1 MQEFDL
7 IIIGSGSGNSLVT
20 PFFDDKRVAIVEKGV
35 FGGTCLNVGCI
46 PSKMFVYTADLAAYA
61 GDTDRYGISTAF
73 NGADWP
79 AIRDRVFGRID
90 PIAAGGEHYRIHEN
104 PNVTV
109 FKAEAKFV
117 GPKILDVA
125 GEQITATNIVAAAG
139 ARVFVPDLE
148 GLVETGYFTSDTVM
162 RIDELPKRM
171 VVLGAGYIASEL
183 GHVFGSLGSDLTIIN
198 RSELFLRY
206 EDEDISR
213 RFTEVYGKRFNV
225 LCGTVVDKC
234 FRNDDSSIT
243 LEIDVRG
250 DKRSIDTDMILVA
263 TGRIPNADTLDA
275 AVAGI
280 EIDDAG
286 YIVTDDHGR
295 TNVDGVW
302 ALGDITTALQLKHS
316 ANHEARVVAH
326 NLANPDDMIT
336 RDLSLVPHAVFGH
349 PQVAAV
355 GLTESEVI
363 KAGTPYV
370 TKTQN
375 YGDTAYGW
383 ALEDGDSFVKLI
395 AHAETRML
403 LGAHIIGPQASTLL
417 QQLIQGMRFGQTVDQ
432 MANDQ
437 MYIHPALTEVVE
449 NALLGL

>member
-20 PFFDDKRVAIVEKGV
+20 PFFDDKRVAIIEKGV

-46 PSKMFVYTADLAAYA
+46 PSKMFVYTADLATHAA
-61 GDTDRYGISTAF
+61 HSERYGIDTAF
-73 NGADWP
+73 TGADWP

-90 PIAAGGEHYRIHEN
+90 PIASGGEHYRTHEN

-109 FKAEAKFV
+109 LKGEAKFV
-117 GPKILDVA
+117 AEKTLEVN
-125 GEQITATNIVAAAG
+125 GEQLTATDIVAAAG
-139 ARVFVPDLE
+139 ARVFVPDID
-148 GLVETGYFTSDTVM
+148 GLNEVGYYTSDTVM

-183 GHVFGSLGSDLTIIN
+183 GHVFGSLGTDLTIIN

-206 EDEDISR
+206 EDEDISK
-213 RFTEVYGKRFNV
+213 RFTEVYSKRFNV
-225 LCGTVVDKC
+225 LCGTVVDRC
-234 FRNDDSSIT
+234 VRNDDGSIA

-250 DKRSIDTDMILVA
+250 EKREIETDMILVA
-263 TGRIPNADTLDA
+263 TGRSPNADTLGVGA
-275 AVAGI
+275 AGI
-280 EIDDAG
+280 DVDDSG
-286 YIVTDDHGR
+286 YIVTDDYGR
-295 TNVDGVW
+295 TSVEGVW
-302 ALGDITTALQLKHS
+302 ALGDITTELQLKHS
-316 ANHEARVVAH
+316 ANHEARVVAY
-326 NLANPDDMIT
+326 NLANPDDMIR

-355 GLTESEVI
+355 GLSEAEV
-363 KAGTPYV
+363 KAAGTPYV
-370 TKTQN
+370 AKTQN

-383 ALEDGDSFVKLI
+383 ALEDTESFVKLI
-395 AHAETRML
+395 AHAQTRML

-417 QQLIQGMRFGQTVDQ
+417 QQLIQGMRFGQTVDE
-432 MANDQ
+432 MARDQ